1 MERERE
7 RRREEKRWREQQMN
21 RLKVRTGKR
30 GKETDRTESYGEG
43 DRAPG
48 SRWRETEREQR
59 ERDGR
64 GGERHPIG
72 RPTSHYE
79 FGVAREPETE
89 RGKGDTFPRMRTRS
103 KDRGRGMSPFLEEE
117 GAGDAGRP
125 RERLR
130 EMEVND
136 KERDRERAARR
147 GGQRGG
153 ERDQR
158 YREERSRDKEREGV
172 RVRAR
177 EEGEKNGGRPME
189 DGLLRQRERQRQS
202 DSDVRERRRERD
214 SEGNDLWSRGANAAG
229 REGLNPHQREREGR
243 YYSPQAGRERN
254 GENHSDRD
262 HRERRDKMRDIKSEG
277 DSDTE
282 RMRENVRNDRR
293 EEQRHHQSRSEGDNG
308 NVARDRLTETERE
321 RQRWR
326 EEERRMYSERG
337 GGRDPGRHGD
347 RGKYREGDR
356 RERRDWGVERDLERR
371 RDAGRERPSGRPE
384 ERRRQR
390 DQTHM
395 KDPEWE
401 RAQAHVPG
409 ERGKRRERG
418 SYPDRKEDDD
428 RMFRERRNRERD
440 PTREGVADRISRSPS
455 ETVRGG
461 APRASSSGEWSSDM
475 ESDRRWR
482 KDRERPGG
490 KESEK
495 ESIAESER
503 DGEEERRRRTRYKDT
518 AQGDRPDKERDGEE
532 EKMSTR
538 SGQRKMWLEPQR
550 GKHSNN
556 SSVEEEF
563 IERERKRRGEENRGL
578 RSEDTSRTE
587 REGRALV
594 EGERRRRRENLG
606 GDGGK
611 AREVET
617 EGLNVDRE
625 EEWEGRGVTVRGEEE
640 PRRRG
645 DDTRKERGHREGD
658 GENDKHGSDG
668 EEEGGS
674 DRRTRSESEG
684 GSEREEEEERERVH
698 SLAEDGFITVSSGG
712 DEEDE
717 REEFQD
723 CKEFWEG
730 GAACDVP
737 REEVGYKGCE
747 GEMPL
752 VGERERREE
761 WTERAEVA
769 AEGSG
774 EERKEKR
781 KEENPTYV
789 FCVIGQTLPRSN
801 RMSAQAQ
808 MEGEETNQNPGNE
821 QHGTAGEMG
830 DPAEDRLDKHND
842 SYQDVQNERREEG
855 DDPHA
860 LNRERPWVGD
870 GYRAPDPSKA
880 EERGEGGGVEAD
892 LENPYAEITLRRDL
906 TTEAL
911 LKEWRE
917 RSPACP
923 RQTGSE
929 REPSSHISSGP
940 AAEAHRPGAPVSD
953 EATLSGMSPDEQ
965 VALRIRMSGAW
976 SLAEEAKR
984 HSQAPHLKWAKNVVS
999 EILGS
1004 PEDRDDPR
1012 AGSRAGGEEERKE
1025 DPAAEGGRAS
1035 PVYST
1040 VRKVGAPGR
1049 HSGAEPDQR
1058 EAEEVR
1064 GMRPSQPDMHVD
1076 AHQAMHG
1083 ETPTST
1089 HADTFTNTE
1098 REEEGRSEALDARTD
1113 VRLDVQVEPVP
1124 VDEGQRAGDPVERGR
1139 DSQTEETKRDTD
1151 EELEYYLAVTNILY
1165 KPNSCPSLCCSSP
1178 ELSIPTIKVEG
1189 DEEHAVRGGEGN
1201 RLGEESAVGDGESAG
1216 EEEEEEEEEERDKL
1230 VEGFQGRGE
1239 EENTVKNSFSFRE
1252 FRRNG
1257 IRRTT
1262 VRRKDEIRGEEEEGG
1277 VGRDRRTKVFTVSDD
1292 NDAMH
1297 LSWGEADLRNATD
1310 TITRT
1315 RRRNSKFFNAQLY
1328 QQYSETV
1335 QNREIRQSRSDVLS
1349 TSEDLPV
1356 APAPVPPRSPAPSPA
1371 PSPASSPTPARR
1383 PLPPLPMVPHPHSL
1397 SHSSSFSSTVSAKSL
1412 PLPLPPHAD
1421 GRPSSPRLS
1430 ISLTS
1435 SPTLWQDLPGVRDSA
1450 GLAEVTDDQRR
1461 LQEVRFEVITSE
1473 ASYCRSLDIVVEH
1486 FVKSKQLGTLLTTQD
1501 RNWLFSR
1508 LADVRTISHRF
1519 LSKLEER
1526 VESDLIHFTVCD
1538 IIARHCQHFKM
1549 VYVPYLTNQSYQDAT
1564 YQRLMEENAGFKRLV
1579 DKLERSSVCQ
1589 RLPLRSFLIL
1599 PFQRITR
1606 IKLLVQNIVKRIA
1619 PGTEEELHAIRAMK
1633 LLGKLIQESN
1643 DSITQMK
1650 SIESLVSLSAKVDF
1664 ECRTL
1669 PLVSQS
1675 RRLVREGPAT
1685 ELMDFSLKETERSVY
1700 LHLFNDYLLLSLHKE
1715 GGRFTVIDHAPVSE
1729 LRVENCRVKLHSL
1742 QKNIFRLHMS
1752 SKSLLLRSDT
1762 QSNKLRWISAL
1773 SRPHP
1778 VIDFSAAQDF
1788 TQMQCIRAF
1797 VAQQPDGLSLEKAD
1811 VILVHQQ
1818 SSDGW
1823 VEGTRLSD
1831 RQRGWAPE
1839 SHLETITSPRAQQRN
1854 LLDALKI
1861 TTATAAV

>member
-7 RRREEKRWREQQMN
+7 RRREEKRWREQEMN
-21 RLKVRTGKR
+21 RLMVRTGKR

-43 DRAPG
+43 DRVPG
-48 SRWRETEREQR
+48 PRWRETEREQR

-64 GGERHPIG
+64 GGDGHPRG
-72 RPTSHYE
+72 RPNSHYE
-79 FGVAREPETE
+79 FGPAREPETN
-89 RGKGDTFPRMRTRS
+89 RGKGDTFPRMRTKS
-103 KDRGRGMSPFLEEE
+103 KDRGRGMSPFIEEE
-117 GAGDAGRP
+117 EAGDAGRQ

-136 KERDRERAARR
+136 KESDRERAARR

-153 ERDQR
+153 ERDQWH
-158 YREERSRDKEREGV
+158 REEQSRDKERGGV

-189 DGLLRQRERQRQS
+189 DGLPRQRERQRQS

-214 SEGNDLWSRGANAAG
+214 SEGNDLWSRGANGAS
-229 REGLNPHQREREGR
+229 REGPNPRQREREGR
-243 YYSPQAGRERN
+243 YYSPQTRRERN

-277 DSDTE
+277 DSDGE
-282 RMRENVRNDRR
+282 RTRENVRNDRR
-293 EEQRHHQSRSEGDNG
+293 EEQRYHHSRSEGDNG
-308 NVARDRLTETERE
+308 SLARDRLTETERE

-326 EEERRMYSERG
+326 EEERKAYSERG
-337 GGRDPGRHGD
+337 GGRDTDRHRD
-347 RGKYREGDR
+347 REKYREGDR
-356 RERRDWGVERDLERR
+356 RERRDWGVERELERQ

-390 DQTHM
+390 
-395 KDPEWE
+395 DPEWE

-409 ERGKRRERG
+409 ERGKRRERERERG
-418 SYPDRKEDDD
+418 SHPDRKEEDDD

-440 PTREGVADRISRSPS
+440 PTMEGVANRISRSPS
-455 ETVRGG
+455 ETVRRGP
-461 APRASSSGEWSSDM
+461 PRATSSGEWSSDM
-475 ESDRRWR
+475 EGDRRWR

-495 ESIAESER
+495 ESVAENER
-503 DGEEERRRRTRYKDT
+503 DEEEERRRRTRYKDT
-518 AQGDRPDKERDGEE
+518 AQGDRPDRERDGEE
-532 EKMSTR
+532 EKKSTR
-538 SGQRKMWLEPQR
+538 SEQRKMWLEPQR

-563 IERERKRRGEENRGL
+563 MERKRCGEENRRL
-578 RSEDTSRTE
+578 QSEEKSLTE

-594 EGERRRRRENLG
+594 ERERRRGREKLRG
-606 GDGGK
+606 EGGK
-611 AREVET
+611 ARAMET
-617 EGLNVDRE
+617 EGLNVDRA
-625 EEWEGRGVTVRGEEE
+625 EEWEGRGGTDRGEEE
-640 PRRRG
+640 PLRCG
-645 DDTRKERGHREGD
+645 DDTREERGHREED
-658 GENDKHGSDG
+658 DKHGSDG

-674 DRRTRSESEG
+674 DRCTRRESEG
-684 GSEREEEEERERVH
+684 GSEREGEEERERAH

-717 REEFQD
+717 REEFED

-730 GAACDVP
+730 GVACDVP
-737 REEVGYKGCE
+737 REAVGYKGCE

-752 VGERERREE
+752 SGERERTGK
-761 WTERAEVA
+761 WTEKAEVA
-769 AEGSG
+769 VEGGG
-774 EERKEKR
+774 EERTEKR
-781 KEENPTYV
+781 KEENSTYV
-789 FCVIGQTLPRSN
+789 FCLIGQTLPRSRPN
-801 RMSAQAQ
+801 RMSAQEQ

-821 QHGTAGEMG
+821 QHGTANEMG
-830 DPAEDRLDKHND
+830 DPQHND
-842 SYQDVQNERREEG
+842 SYQDAQNERQEDG
-855 DDPHA
+855 DDLHA
-860 LNRERPWVGD
+860 PNQERTWVGD
-870 GYRAPDPSKA
+870 SHRASDPSKA
-880 EERGEGGGVEAD
+880 EERGERGGVEAE

-917 RSPACP
+917 RNTASP
-923 RQTGSE
+923 RQTESD
-929 REPSSHISSGP
+929 REPSSHITSGP
-940 AAEAHRPGAPVSD
+940 AAEAPRPGAPVSD
-953 EATLSGMSPDEQ
+953 GATLGGLSPDEQ

-976 SLAEEAKR
+976 SLEEEAKR

-1004 PEDRDDPR
+1004 SEDPGRDDPR
-1012 AGSRAGGEEERKE
+1012 AGLRAGG
-1025 DPAAEGGRAS
+1025 PAAEGGRAS

-1040 VRKVGAPGR
+1040 IWKVGVPGR
-1049 HSGAEPDQR
+1049 DSGAEPDQR
-1058 EAEEVR
+1058 EAELRGAEEV
-1064 GMRPSQPDMHVD
+1064 
-1076 AHQAMHG
+1076 
-1083 ETPTST
+1083 
-1089 HADTFTNTE
+1089 
-1098 REEEGRSEALDARTD
+1098 
-1113 VRLDVQVEPVP
+1113 
-1124 VDEGQRAGDPVERGR
+1124 
-1139 DSQTEETKRDTD
+1139 
-1151 EELEYYLAVTNILY
+1151 
-1165 KPNSCPSLCCSSP
+1165 
-1178 ELSIPTIKVEG
+1178 G
-1189 DEEHAVRGGEGN
+1189 DE
-1201 RLGEESAVGDGESAG
+1201 
-1216 EEEEEEEEEERDKL
+1216 
-1230 VEGFQGRGE
+1230 
-1239 EENTVKNSFSFRE
+1239 
-1252 FRRNG
+1252 
-1257 IRRTT
+1257 
-1262 VRRKDEIRGEEEEGG
+1262 
-1277 VGRDRRTKVFTVSDD
+1277 D
-1292 NDAMH
+1292 NDEMH

-1310 TITRT
+1310 RTTRT
-1315 RRRNSKFFNAQLY
+1315 RRRNSKFFIDAQLY
-1328 QQYSETV
+1328 QQYSETA

-1349 TSEDLPV
+1349 ASEDLPV
-1356 APAPVPPRSPAPSPA
+1356 SPAPVPPSSPA
-1371 PSPASSPTPARR
+1371 PSPASSPPPSPTPARR
-1383 PLPPLPMVPHPHSL
+1383 PLPPLPTVPHPHSL
-1397 SHSSSFSSTVSAKSL
+1397 SHSGSFSSISSTVSAKSL

-1435 SPTLWQDLPGVRDSA
+1435 SPTLWQDLPGVRDSV

-1486 FVKSKQLGTLLTTQD
+1486 FVKSKQLGALLTTQD

-1526 VESDLIHFTVCD
+1526 VESDLLHFTVCD

-1564 YQRLMEENAGFKRLV
+1564 YQRLMEENAGFKRVV

-1619 PGTEEELHAIRAMK
+1619 PGTDEELHAIRAMK

-1700 LHLFNDYLLLSLHKE
+1700 LHLFNDYLLLSLHKD

-1729 LRVENCRVKLHSL
+1729 LRGENCRVKLHSL
-1742 QKNIFRLHMS
+1742 QKNLFRLHMS